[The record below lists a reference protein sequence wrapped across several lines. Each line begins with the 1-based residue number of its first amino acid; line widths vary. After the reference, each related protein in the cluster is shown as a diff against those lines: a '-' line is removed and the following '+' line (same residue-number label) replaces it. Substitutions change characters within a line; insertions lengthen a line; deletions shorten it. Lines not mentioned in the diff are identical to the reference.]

1 MLEKLHRKAEPA
13 AEPTG
18 GSADGKPMIEDYRRY
33 VYRKVLFIVG
43 CVVAA
48 ILVFA
53 YATTYGSSDIGIV
66 DVYKTIWY
74 HFFEPEKI
82 DTYNDWAIFT
92 VRLPRICCGVV
103 AGMSLGVAGAAMQS
117 MMKNPLADPY
127 TTGISS
133 GASFGA
139 TLAIGLGVTVGGA
152 SGNAGLILTAFIFS
166 LIPAAV
172 IILVSTLK
180 HTGAAT
186 MILAGIAVMYLFNA
200 CTTIIKLGLSD
211 SSLSAVYNWTIG
223 DLSGTTWNDFQVM
236 LIFTVIG
243 TVILWALSKK
253 LNILITGDKNSKALG
268 LDAHKLRIVL
278 LILISLM
285 AASIVCFTG
294 IIGFVG
300 LVAPHIVRIF
310 LGSDNRYLIP
320 ASAAFGAVLL
330 MVADLISRWVLAPT
344 FLPVGVITSFIG
356 CPLFLYLLIKS
367 RNSIW

>member
-1 MLEKLHRKAEPA
+1 MFSKLRRG
-13 AEPTG
+13 EPTLQSSG
-18 GSADGKPMIEDYRRY
+18 PASAGDTMARDYRKY
-33 VYRKVLFIVG
+33 VYRKILFIIG

-48 ILVFA
+48 IIVFA
-53 YATTYGSSDIGIV
+53 YATTYGSSNISMW
-66 DVYKTIWY
+66 DVYSTIWN
-74 HFFEPEKI
+74 HFFNPELV
-82 DTYNDWAIFT
+82 DPYDEWAIFT
-92 VRLPRICCGVV
+92 IRLPRICAGLI

-139 TLAIGLGVTVGGA
+139 TLAIGLGISVGGA
-152 SGNAGLILTAFIFS
+152 GDAGLVLTAFVFS

-172 IILVSTLK
+172 IILVSSLK
-180 HTGAAT
+180 HTSAAT

-200 CTTIIKLGLSD
+200 ATTIIKLGLSD
-211 SSLSAVYNWTIG
+211 SSLSAVFNWTVG
-223 DLSGTTWNDFQVM
+223 DLSGTTWSDCQVM
-236 LIFTVIG
+236 LVFTIIG

-253 LNILITGDKNSKALG
+253 LNILITGDKNAKALG

-320 ASAAFGAVLL
+320 ASAMFGAVLL
-330 MVADLISRWVLAPT
+330 MVADLISRWVIAPT
-344 FLPVGVITSFIG
+344 FLPVGVITAFIG
-356 CPLFLYLLIKS
+356 CPMFMYLLIKS
-367 RNSIW
+367 KNSVW